1 MNPAILA
8 CDLHDH
14 VEIIC
19 MRRYPVLIHQLDG
32 STVQGIARDTRSTAQ
47 EEFLLLDKDGQKVEI
62 PLSCRLNVLRYWMP
76 MHPNSGFGYSKAA
89 AALFKPIP
97 AIAGEVTT
105 T

>member
-8 CDLHDH
+8 FDLHDH

-32 STVQGIARDTRSTAQ
+32 STIQGIARDTRSTAQ

-62 PLSCRLNVLRYWMP
+62 PLLQIERIEVLDANAPQQEIWLQQGGSC
-76 MHPNSGFGYSKAA
+76 
-89 AALFKPIP
+89 
-97 AIAGEVTT
+97 AI
-105 T
+105 

>member
-32 STVQGIARDTRSTAQ
+32 STTQGIARDTRSTAQ

-62 PLSCRLNVLRYWMP
+62 PLLQIERIEVLDANAPQQEIWLQQGGSCAV
-76 MHPNSGFGYSKAA
+76 
-89 AALFKPIP
+89 
-97 AIAGEVTT
+97 
-105 T
+105 

>member
-47 EEFLLLDKDGQKVEI
+47 QEFLLLDKDGQKVEI
-62 PLSCRLNVLRYWMP
+62 PLLQIERIEVLDANAPQQQILVTARRQLRYLSQSP
-76 MHPNSGFGYSKAA
+76 HSR
-89 AALFKPIP
+89 
-97 AIAGEVTT
+97 EVTT

>member
-32 STVQGIARDTRSTAQ
+32 TQVQGIARDTRSTAK

-62 PLSCRLNVLRYWMP
+62 PLLQIERIEVLDANAPQQQIWLQQGGSC
-76 MHPNSGFGYSKAA
+76 
-89 AALFKPIP
+89 
-97 AIAGEVTT
+97 AI
-105 T
+105 

>member
-32 STVQGIARDTRSTAQ
+32 STIQGIA
-47 EEFLLLDKDGQKVEI
+47 
-62 PLSCRLNVLRYWMP
+62 P
-76 MHPNSGFGYSKAA
+76 
-89 AALFKPIP
+89 
-97 AIAGEVTT
+97 
-105 T
+105 